1 MSEITELLL
10 RSLKAQDSDR
20 PRSKQKKI
28 GPSGAGSCK
37 RYLWHTLKDTPKT
50 LETDNLPAI
59 MGTYIHTGI
68 SEAIKRE
75 DPFGDNFLIEQ
86 QFSTDRITGNIDL
99 FIKDQGLV
107 IDWKTIKANG
117 LRYFPNEKQ
126 RYQIH
131 IYGYI
136 LQENG
141 YTVNDVALVA
151 ICRDAGSDKVTEFR
165 EPYSRDI
172 AEMGLQWIESVQHI
186 VENNLPAPEPT
197 EKLSWCANY
206 CSYYDPTGVIGCPST
221 TK

>member
-1 MSEITELLL
+1 MTDITTMLLGA
-10 RSLKAQDSDR
+10 LKAHDGDR
-20 PRSKQKKI
+20 ARSKQKKI

-37 RYLWHTLKDTPKT
+37 RYLWHILKDTPKT
-50 LETDNLPAI
+50 AETDNLPAI
-59 MGTYIHTGI
+59 MGTYIHAGI

-107 IDWKTIKANG
+107 VDWKTIKTNS
-117 LRYFPNEKQ
+117 LRYFPNDKQ

-136 LQENG
+136 LEENG
-141 YTVNDVALVA
+141 YKVNDVALVA
-151 ICRDAGSDKVTEFR
+151 ICRDGGSDKVKEFR
-165 EPYSRDI
+165 EPYSREI
-172 AEMGLQWIESVQHI
+172 AEIGLKWIEEVEQI
-186 VENNLPAPEPT
+186 VANDLPAPEPT
-197 EKLSWCANY
+197 ERLTWCANY
-206 CSYYDPTGVIGCPST
+206 CSYYDPSGVIGCPST